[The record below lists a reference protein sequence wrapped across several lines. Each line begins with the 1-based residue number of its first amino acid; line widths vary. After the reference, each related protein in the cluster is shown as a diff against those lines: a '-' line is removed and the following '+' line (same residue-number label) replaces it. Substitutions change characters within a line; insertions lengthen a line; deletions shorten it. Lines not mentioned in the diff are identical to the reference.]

1 MADLP
6 LDPELPTNNEG
17 QAEVP
22 RRSLNPDPEV
32 RQPSTWAPT
41 SDEERSVFRVWKGF
55 TLAERSKD
63 TLSWICMPCVRQ
75 KAPTPQSYE
84 SKDIQ
89 NAELH
94 LWKAHGYWDPSGRQ
108 LRPSEKKGGKR
119 VLASISDFMNIK
131 RSHPKEQALANSLIK
146 RFDRGEFQKPIVN
159 WIVRVVNK

>member
-41 SDEERSVFRVWKGF
+41 SDEERRIFRVWKGF

-63 TLSWICMPCVRQ
+63 TLSWVWNYGCRD
-75 KAPTPQSYE
+75 S
-84 SKDIQ
+84 IQ
-89 NAELH
+89 NIPTMDLYAMRAPEGPH
-94 LWKAHGYWDPSGRQ
+94 ATVIRIQ
-108 LRPSEKKGGKR
+108 R
-119 VLASISDFMNIK
+119 
-131 RSHPKEQALANSLIK
+131 HPKC
-146 RFDRGEFQKPIVN
+146 
-159 WIVRVVNK
+159 